1 MAPRQ
6 TPVPAKLGFRDGIT
20 MQRQENAP
28 SSSKEAVRATKTLFD
43 SDWLTAMK
51 AQSFLLVSCLLEPF
65 KPLDET

>member
-43 SDWLTAMK
+43 SDWLTAMIRQK
-51 AQSFLLVSCLLEPF
+51 
-65 KPLDET
+65 